1 MPHHRSWVTGL
12 VAVLAALVLAPTA
25 LATSLSPKTPDAAK
39 AKERAYGKHCGH
51 KGKVGARA
59 KCLDAMAKL
68 ASGDSVS
75 PKKACRAQSKK
86 RVRGE
91 RKSAFA
97 RCVREGTK
105 LMLQASRRAG
115 GGKQG
120 AGSGPDEGDEGDQGG
135 DESTIDSIGGGDDPD
150 VGDDPTL
157 DPNDGADDPDI
168 G

>member
-1 MPHHRSWVTGL
+1 MLHHRPWVTGL
-12 VAVLAALVLAPTA
+12 VAILTALVLAPTA
-25 LATSLSPKTPDAAK
+25 LGAGPSQKVPAAAK
-39 AKERAYGKHCGH
+39 AKERAYGKHCGR
-51 KGKVGARA
+51 KGKASARA
-59 KCLDAMAKL
+59 KCLDAMASL
-68 ASGDSVS
+68 ASGESLS
-75 PKKACRAQSKK
+75 PKKACRGLSKK

-105 LMLQASRRAG
+105 VMLQASRRAS
-115 GGKQG
+115 GKSG
-120 AGSGPDEGDEGDQGG
+120 AGGTGADEGDDAGD
-135 DESTIDSIGGGDDPD
+135 DPTIDFNDGADDPD

>member
-12 VAVLAALVLAPTA
+12 VAVLAALVVAPTA
-25 LATSLSPKTPDAAK
+25 LAASPSPKTPDAAK

-51 KGKVGARA
+51 KGKVSARA
-59 KCLDAMAKL
+59 KCLDAMARL
-68 ASGDSVS
+68 ASGNSVS
-75 PKKACRAQSKK
+75 PKKACRALSKK

-105 LMLQASRRAG
+105 VMLQASRRAG

-120 AGSGPDEGDEGDQGG
+120 AGPGPDEGDDAG
-135 DESTIDSIGGGDDPD
+135 DESALDPIDGGDDPD

>member
-1 MPHHRSWVTGL
+1 
-12 VAVLAALVLAPTA
+12 
-25 LATSLSPKTPDAAK
+25 
-39 AKERAYGKHCGH
+39 
-51 KGKVGARA
+51 
-59 KCLDAMAKL
+59 MASL
-68 ASGDSVS
+68 ASGESLS
-75 PKKACRAQSKK
+75 PKKACRGLSKK

-105 LMLQASRRAG
+105 VMLQASRRAT
-115 GGKQG
+115 GKSG
-120 AGSGPDEGDEGDQGG
+120 AGPGADEGDDAGDDPTLDVNDGA
-135 DESTIDSIGGGDDPD
+135 DDPD